1 MINFQPISNVVGVQI
16 LIVGLLMWT
25 AVPFGMYYGDG
36 DAMPLFLSGLLT
48 MAAGGGLWYYQ
59 FDVKAQVTKK
69 EGYIIVVLGWVLMV
83 LFGTLPYLL
92 SGETS
97 GFIDAFF
104 ETMSGMTTTGATIFN
119 EIEGLPRGLLF
130 WRSMTQWIGGMGII
144 VLTVAIFPLL
154 GFGGTELFVAEAPG
168 PTSDKLHPRIQETAK
183 RLWFI
188 YLGLTATLC
197 LILTFLGMG
206 FYDGINHALTTM
218 ATGGFST
225 KNASVAHFGPAI
237 QYVIIL
243 FMLFAGTNY
252 AVLYLGLKRKWSSV
266 WRYDEFKFYL
276 LLVVGVTLLFFLLLT
291 LQVGKGAEESFRES
305 LFTVVSLITTTG
317 YVNADY
323 TSWAPVITFI
333 SFTLLFFGANAGSTS
348 GGIKLVR
355 HAVFLKNIYQ
365 EFKRILHP
373 RAVILLRLNGTV
385 VRSRVLI
392 NILVFLLVYI
402 AIFLFG
408 SVVLVAGGVDF
419 STSIGAVATSLG
431 NVGPAI
437 GSVGPVDNFAHLS
450 SGVKLFL
457 SFLMLVGRLELFTVI
472 LLFMPFFWQKT

>member
-1 MINFQPISNVVGVQI
+1 MINFQPISNIIGLQTI
-16 LIVGLLMWT
+16 IVGLLMWT
-25 AVPFGMYYGDG
+25 SVPFGIYYGDG
-36 DAMPLFLSGLLT
+36 DAWPLFWSGLMT
-48 MAAGGGLWYYQ
+48 VAAGSGLWFYQ
-59 FDVKAQVTKK
+59 FDLQASISKK
-69 EGYIIVVLGWVLMV
+69 EGYIVVVLGWVLMV
-83 LFGTLPYLL
+83 LFGTLPYLIT
-92 SGETS
+92 GVTP

-104 ETMSGMTTTGATIFN
+104 ETMSGMTTTGATIFTD
-119 EIEGLPRGLLF
+119 IERLPRGLLF

-188 YLGLTATLC
+188 YLGLTALLC
-197 LILTFLGMG
+197 LLLTFTGLG

-225 KNASVAHFGPAI
+225 KNDSIANFRPAV
-237 QYVIIL
+237 QYIIIL

-252 AVLYLGLKRKWSSV
+252 AVLYYGIKRKWKSI

-276 LLVVGVTLLFFLLLT
+276 LLVSGLSLFLSLILVFQLE
-291 LQVGKGAEESFRES
+291 KGLETSFRES
-305 LFTVVSLITTTG
+305 LFTTVSLITTTG

-323 TSWAPVITFI
+323 TSWTPIITFI
-333 SFTLLFFGANAGSTS
+333 CFTLLFFGANAGSTS

-355 HAVFLKNIYQ
+355 HAVFLKNIYL
-365 EFKRILHP
+365 ELKRILHP
-373 RAVILLRLNGTV
+373 RAVIPLRLNGTT
-385 VRSRVLI
+385 VRSRILI
-392 NILVFLLVYI
+392 NILVFLLIYI
-402 AIFLFG
+402 SIFLIG
-408 SVVLVAGGVDF
+408 SVVLIASGLSF

-437 GSVGPVDNFAHLS
+437 GSVGPVDNFAHLPATI
-450 SGVKLFL
+450 KLFL
-457 SFLMLVGRLELFTVI
+457 SFLMLLGRLELFTVI
-472 LLFMPFFWQKT
+472 LLFMPFFWQKA

>member
-1 MINFQPISNVVGVQI
+1 MISFQPISNIVGVQI
-16 LIVGLLMWT
+16 LIVGVLMWT
-25 AVPFGMYYGDG
+25 SVPFGLYFGDG
-36 DAMPLFLSGLLT
+36 DAWPLFWSGLISIVF
-48 MAAGGGLWYYQ
+48 GGGIWAYKFSLS
-59 FDVKAQVTKK
+59 TSINKK
-69 EGYIIVVLGWVLMV
+69 EGYIIVVLGWMLMV
-83 LFGTLPYLL
+83 LFGTLPYLF
-92 SGETS
+92 SGVTS

-104 ETMSGMTTTGATIFN
+104 ETMSGMTTTGATIFTD
-119 EIEGLPRGLLF
+119 IESLPRGLLF

-183 RLWFI
+183 RLWLI
-188 YLGLTATLC
+188 YLGLTVTLC
-197 LILTFLGMG
+197 LILTFMGLG

-225 KNASVAHFGPAI
+225 KNDSIAHFGPAV
-237 QYVIIL
+237 QYVLIL

-252 AVLYLGLKRKWSSV
+252 AVLYLALKRKWASI

-276 LLVVGVTLLFFLLLT
+276 FLVFGVAIFFTLVMVFKLDRG
-291 LQVGKGAEESFRES
+291 VEESFREA
-305 LFTVVSLITTTG
+305 LFTVVSLVTTTG
-317 YVNADY
+317 FVNADY
-323 TSWAPVITFI
+323 TSWTLLLTFI

-355 HAVFLKNIYQ
+355 HAVFLKNIYL

-373 RAVILLRLNGTV
+373 RAVIPLRLNGTV
-385 VRSRVLI
+385 VRSRVLV

-402 AIFLFG
+402 GIFLVG
-408 SVVLVAGGVDF
+408 STILVGSGVDF

-437 GSVGPVDNFAHLS
+437 GSVGPVDNFAHF
-450 SGVKLFL
+450 SGGIKLFL
-457 SFLMLVGRLELFTVI
+457 SFIMLIGRLELFTVI
-472 LLFMPFFWQKT
+472 LLLMPFFWQKG

>member
-1 MINFQPISNVVGVQI
+1 M
-16 LIVGLLMWT
+16 
-25 AVPFGMYYGDG
+25 
-36 DAMPLFLSGLLT
+36 
-48 MAAGGGLWYYQ
+48 
-59 FDVKAQVTKK
+59 
-69 EGYIIVVLGWVLMV
+69 LMV
-83 LFGTLPYLL
+83 LFGTLPYIF
-92 SGETS
+92 SGVTT

-104 ETMSGMTTTGATIFN
+104 ETMSGMTTTGATIFT
-119 EIEGLPRGLLF
+119 EIESLPRGLLF

-188 YLGLTATLC
+188 YLGLTLTLC
-197 LILTFLGMG
+197 VVLSFMGLG

-225 KNASVAHFGPAI
+225 KNDSIAHFGPAV

-252 AVLYLGLKRKWSSV
+252 AVLYLALKRKWTSI

-276 LLVVGVTLLFFLLLT
+276 VLVFGVAILFALVMIFTLDRG
-291 LQVGKGAEESFRES
+291 VEESFREA
-305 LFTVVSLITTTG
+305 LFTVVSLVTTTG
-317 YVNADY
+317 FVNADY
-323 TSWAPVITFI
+323 TSWTLLLTFI

-355 HAVFLKNIYQ
+355 HAVFLKNIYL

-373 RAVILLRLNGTV
+373 RAVIPLRLNGTV

-402 AIFLFG
+402 GIFLVG
-408 SVVLVAGGVDF
+408 STILVASGVDF

-437 GSVGPVDNFAHLS
+437 GSVGPVDNFAHFT
-450 SGVKLFL
+450 GGIKLFL
-457 SFLMLVGRLELFTVI
+457 SFIMLIGRLELFTVI
-472 LLFMPFFWQKT
+472 LLLMPFFWQKG